1 MVAEDRRAEDSRHPG
16 VTRWRAVWAVYAAG
30 LAAGAHLTKVP
41 PALPAM
47 REELGLTLVESGF
60 IATMFNV
67 MGMTVGMLAG
77 VLCDRLGHKRLALL
91 GLAVMVGGGLLGA
104 AAPGFRWLLLSR
116 FLEGIGFIVFVVSA
130 PALMAAAVGS
140 VRDRSR
146 ALGLWSSY
154 MPTGG
159 TIALLAAPALIA
171 AWGWR
176 GLWSATAAATAVAAL
191 VFWRAVTAAPY
202 GGVSSMRLVAES
214 LAQKGNLVMAA
225 LFALYVAQWSSV
237 MIWLPTFLVD
247 EHGASTRTA
256 ALATALMVLVNAPGN
271 LAGGWLLSRGARRAT
286 LIVAASLIAAA
297 CELAMLAEALPAA
310 LRYGAVLVFSACI
323 GVVPASIFAGLP
335 VHARTAQ
342 HIGTGNGIVNQA
354 SQAGQFFGP
363 LLLAWLASSFGGWSA
378 ALGAM
383 LAFAAGA
390 ALCGVAIGAI
400 ENKIRP

>member
-1 MVAEDRRAEDSRHPG
+1 M
-16 VTRWRAVWAVYAAG
+16 TNWRAVWAVYAAG

-41 PALPAM
+41 PALPAL

-77 VLCDRLGHKRLALL
+77 VLCDRFGHKRLALA
-91 GLAVMVGGGLLGA
+91 GMAVMVAGGLLGA
-104 AAPGFRWLLLSR
+104 AAPGFGALLLSR

-130 PALMAAAVGS
+130 PALLTAAVERP
-140 VRDRSR
+140 RDRSR

-159 TIALLAAPALIA
+159 TIALLAAPVLIA

-176 GLWSATAAATAVAAL
+176 GLWTGIAVATALAAL
-191 VFWRAVTAAPY
+191 VFWRAVAVAPY
-202 GGVSSMRLVAES
+202 GGVSSLRLVVES
-214 LAQKGNLVMAA
+214 LAQKGNLVLAA
-225 LFALYVAQWSSV
+225 LFALYVAQWTSV

-247 EHGASTRTA
+247 EHGVSTRAA

-271 LAGGWLLSRGARRAT
+271 IAGGWLLSRGVRRAS
-286 LIVAASLIAAA
+286 LIVGASLIAAA
-297 CELAMLAEALPAA
+297 CELAMLTDALPPA
-310 LRYGAVLVFSACI
+310 LRYGAVLVFSLCI
-323 GVVPASIFAGLP
+323 GVIPASIFAGLP
-335 VHARTAQ
+335 VHARTPQ

-363 LLLAWLASSFGGWSA
+363 LLLAWLASTLGGWHA
-378 ALGAM
+378 TLWAM

-390 ALCGVAIGAI
+390 ALCGVLVGAI
-400 ENKIRP
+400 ENRIRP

>member
-1 MVAEDRRAEDSRHPG
+1 
-16 VTRWRAVWAVYAAG
+16 VTNWRAVWAVYAAG

-41 PALPAM
+41 PALPVL

-77 VLCDRLGHKRLALL
+77 VLCDRFGHKRLALA
-91 GLAVMVGGGLLGA
+91 GMAVMVAGGLLGA
-104 AAPGFRWLLLSR
+104 AAPGFAALLLSR

-130 PALMAAAVGS
+130 PALLTAAVES
-140 VRDRSR
+140 PRDRSR

-159 TIALLAAPALIA
+159 TIALLAAPVLIA

-176 GLWSATAAATAVAAL
+176 GLWTGVALATALAAL
-191 VFWRAVTAAPY
+191 VFWRAVAAAPY
-202 GGVSSMRLVAES
+202 GGVSSLRLVVES
-214 LAQKGNLVMAA
+214 LAQKGNLILAA
-225 LFALYVAQWSSV
+225 LFALYVAQWTSV

-247 EHGASTRTA
+247 EHGVSTRAA

-271 LAGGWLLSRGARRAT
+271 IAGGWLLSHGVRRST
-286 LIVAASLIAAA
+286 LIVGASLIAAA
-297 CELAMLAEALPAA
+297 CELAMLTDALPPA
-310 LRYGAVLVFSACI
+310 LRYGAVLIFSLCI
-323 GVVPASIFAGLP
+323 GVIPASIFAGLP
-335 VHARTAQ
+335 VHAKTPQ

-363 LLLAWLASSFGGWSA
+363 LLLAWLASTLGGWHA
-378 ALGAM
+378 ALWAM

-390 ALCGVAIGAI
+390 ALCGIMVGAI
-400 ENKIRP
+400 ENRIRP